1 MEQDFFR
8 NLVILGL
15 LIIIILLLVNF
26 QSNSQNKN
34 QSIEKKYTQ
43 HEEEIMN
50 PPDPNTKYMDGI
62 DVIYWINL
70 DRSNDRRSHMEKIFE
85 DAIFKNIQVERISAV
100 DGKNRNIVYPK
111 LNFMYKQK
119 NDYEYACMLSH
130 LETIRRFS
138 RTNYDIALIMEDDIT
153 LDFKPYWRKS
163 VREIVENAPPDWE
176 VIQLCYIIN
185 GNKTNPKQFKLYQ
198 RNTRNICVSAAAYLI
213 KNKAAKK
220 LVNDIYIDGKYNLE
234 HYIIHHA
241 DCYIFTKLITYI
253 YKYPYFIYKSNNGS
267 LLHPEDL
274 NHHERSKQ
282 KIIDMYNTL
291 TL

>member
-1 MEQDFFR
+1 MEQKIYR
-8 NLVILGL
+8 NLVIIGL
-15 LIIIILLLVNF
+15 FIIILLLLLNF
-26 QSNSQNKN
+26 HSNNIN
-34 QSIEKKYTQ
+34 QSIQKTYPQ
-43 HEEEIMN
+43 HEQEIMN
-50 PPDPNTKYMDGI
+50 PPKPNIKYMDGI

-70 DRSNDRRSHMEKIFE
+70 DRSTDRRIHMNTIFQ
-85 DAIFKNIQVERISAV
+85 DAAFKNSHIERISAV
-100 DGKNRNIVYPK
+100 DGKNPNIVYPK

-119 NDYEYACMLSH
+119 NDYEYACILSH

-138 RTNYDIALIMEDDIT
+138 RSNHDVALIMEDDIT

-163 VREIVENAPPDWE
+163 VREIMENAPADWE

-185 GNKTNPKQFKLYQ
+185 GNQTNPKKFNLYQ
-198 RNTRNICVSAAAYLI
+198 RNIRNNCVSAAAYLI
-213 KNKAAKK
+213 KKQAAKK
-220 LVNDIYIDGKYNLE
+220 LVNDIYMDGKYNLE

-241 DCYIFTKLITYI
+241 DCYIFSKLVTYT

-274 NHHERSKQ
+274 NHHEKSKL
-282 KIIDMYNTL
+282 KVIEMYNSL